1 MKVASISELKDHLSA
16 HLEGV
21 RGGDPLLV
29 TERKRPVALL
39 RAVVF
44 DDLPEEMQGLLADG
58 VVMPGIKKMSAEEF
72 LAQPKARFAPGLT
85 SAVIEERDE
94 S

>member
-1 MKVASISELKDHLSA
+1 MKVASISELKDRLSS

-39 RAVVF
+39 QAVDF
-44 DDLPEEMQGLLADG
+44 DDLPEGMQGLLADG
-58 VVMPGIKKMSAEEF
+58 VAMPGKRRLSAGEF
-72 LAQPKARFAPGLT
+72 LALSKARIAPGLT

>member
-1 MKVASISELKDHLSA
+1 MKVASISDLKDRLSA

-39 RAVVF
+39 QAVDF
-44 DDLPEEMQGLLADG
+44 DDLPEGMQGLLVEG
-58 VVMPGIKKMSAEEF
+58 VAMPGQKNLSADEF
-72 LAQPKARFAPGLT
+72 LALPKARIAPGLT
-85 SAVIEERDE
+85 TAVIEERDE
-94 S
+94 L